1 MQCLVKYFIQEEE
14 APCPLKYDEAMLEE
28 EEDEKDFVLLTSIIS
43 EVYIYNIYGNARV
56 WKYVFMFMLIT
67 LA

>member
-1 MQCLVKYFIQEEE
+1 MNYG
-14 APCPLKYDEAMLEE
+14 EAMMEE
-28 EEDEKDFVLLTSIIS
+28 EEEKDFVLFTSIIS

>member
-43 EVYIYNIYGNARV
+43 EVYIHMV
-56 WKYVFMFMLIT
+56 MLEFGKMCSCSCSC
-67 LA
+67 